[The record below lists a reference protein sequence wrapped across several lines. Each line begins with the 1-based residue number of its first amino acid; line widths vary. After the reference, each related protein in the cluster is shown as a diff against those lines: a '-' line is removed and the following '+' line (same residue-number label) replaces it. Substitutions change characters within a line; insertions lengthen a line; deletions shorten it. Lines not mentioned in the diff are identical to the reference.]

1 MTNNDLVIEV
11 TGCEDNDVNELGGK
25 AYSLNQMLKAGSPVP
40 RAFCI
45 TVPAYDLFVDQMGLS
60 NDKSS
65 DHKAIKKGIENT
77 NIPDFLKTHIT
88 DAYQSFGENR
98 SVAIRSSAIGE
109 DSKNQSFAGQYQTY
123 LHISGIENVLDKV
136 KACWG
141 SLWDEGAKIYSDS
154 TDVKQDKKQGIAV
167 IIQEMIDAD
176 CAGVLFTQNPV
187 SAEKKTMVID
197 ACWGLGEGIV
207 SGQVLTDTFEVD
219 KNDLSITSS
228 VIRRKNKQSGRDETG
243 EIRLVDT
250 KESLK
255 LQASLSTQQ
264 LMALSLKAKEL
275 VEHYKSEL
283 DIEWAFKDNELWLL
297 QARPITT
304 SSCPQEKLVYA
315 NPWEKDSNRQQN
327 AMFSRMDTGEIVT
340 GLMTPLG
347 LSFCEFYQK
356 NIHGPAIKTM
366 GLLDEGHPD
375 KYMGYIQGQVYLNI
389 SGSANMLRQCPPTRD
404 EMKFTKRYATSDL
417 DFTHYKNPYGEGVTG
432 FNYFKSVM
440 YWLKGQV
447 VNTFSAAKL
456 VKEMVGLRKYEAKR
470 FAKLHLKSMSLAE
483 LNSELERIDGYFL
496 DSCAVYMPFF
506 LQSFALYDALT
517 ETCEHHLSGE
527 GAALQNRIKASMNN
541 LRTIEVTRGIV
552 DLVETVKKQPLLLDL
567 FNKHDAHALLVTLPV
582 NGVSKAFWNTD
593 FKDFLSDFGSRGRQ
607 EFELSIPRWSD
618 DPTYLIQVMKMYLEN
633 DVDLE
638 ERLTTISELRESDT
652 EALLKNLPW
661 SAKFKIRLLTK
672 IYGVMAERREATR
685 PTFIAE
691 TWFYR
696 KIIVE
701 VLERLS
707 NENILSIEQL
717 PYIDFNNF
725 RDYVAGRKLA
735 EEAFNAELLEKN
747 RHQHLLNL
755 HAQEPPMAIIGG
767 YSPQMRV
774 QESHSSDNDTGLFRG
789 LAASPGQVVAK
800 ARVITNLQQQ
810 AAEFRKGE
818 ILVTKYTD
826 ASWTPLFILAAG
838 VVTDIGSALSHS
850 SIVAREFGIPA
861 IVNLKSATT
870 RIETGDLLIID
881 GDNGTVQIK

>member
-25 AYSLNQMLKAGSPVP
+25 AYSLNQMLKAGFPVP

-45 TVPAYDLFVDQMGLS
+45 TVPAYDLFVDKMVLS
-60 NDKSS
+60 NDKSP
-65 DHKAIKKGIENT
+65 DHKAIKQRIENT
-77 NIPDFLKTHIT
+77 SIPDFLKTHIT
-88 DAYQSFGENR
+88 DAYQSFGENK

-109 DSKNQSFAGQYQTY
+109 DSINQSFAGQYQTY

-154 TDVKQDKKQGIAV
+154 TDVKQDTKQGIAV

-187 SAEKKTMVID
+187 NAEKNTMVID
-197 ACWGLGEGIV
+197 ACWGLGEGVV

-219 KNDLSITSS
+219 KNDLSITST
-228 VIRRKNKQSGRDETG
+228 VVRLKNKQSGRDEAG
-243 EIRLVDT
+243 EVRLLDT
-250 KESLK
+250 EQSKKE
-255 LQASLSTQQ
+255 QASLTSQQ
-264 LMALSLKAKEL
+264 LMVLSLKAKEL
-275 VEHYKSEL
+275 VEHYGSEL

-304 SSCPQEKLVYA
+304 SVPQEKLVYA
-315 NPWEKDSNRQQN
+315 NPWEKDEDRQKN

-356 NIHGPAIKTM
+356 NIHGPAVKTM

-375 KYMGYIQGQVYLNI
+375 NYMGYIQGQVYLNI
-389 SGSANMLRQCPPTRD
+389 SASASMLRQCPPTRD

-417 DFTHYKNPYGEGVTG
+417 DFTDYKNPYGAGVTG
-432 FNYFKSVM
+432 YDYFKSSM
-440 YWLKGQV
+440 YWLKGQFI
-447 VNTFSAAKL
+447 NTFSAGKL
-456 VKEMVGLRKYEAKR
+456 VKKMITLRNCETKR
-470 FAKLHLKSMSLAE
+470 FAELDLKNMSLAE
-483 LNSELERIDGYFL
+483 LNNELTRIDGHFL
-496 DSCAVYMPFF
+496 DACAVYMPFF
-506 LQSFALYDALT
+506 LQSFALYDALA
-517 ETCEHHLSGE
+517 ETCEQYLSGK

-552 DLVETVKKQPLLLDL
+552 DLVEKVKKQPLLLDL
-567 FNKHDAHALLVTLPV
+567 FNKHDADMLLSILPV
-582 NGVSKAFWNTD
+582 DNVSKAFWNAD
-593 FKDFLSDFGSRGRQ
+593 FKGFLSDFGSRGRQ

-638 ERLTTISELRESDT
+638 ERLTTISGLRESDT
-652 EALLKNLPW
+652 TDLLKNLPR

-685 PTFIAE
+685 PTFIAA

-707 NENILSIEQL
+707 DKNVLSIEQL
-717 PYIDFNNF
+717 PYIDFNHF
-725 RDYVAGRKLA
+725 RDYVAGKKLA
-735 EEAFNAELLEKN
+735 EEAFSAELLEKN

-774 QESHSSDNDTGLFRG
+774 QESHNSDNDTGLFRG

-838 VVTDIGSALSHS
+838 VVTDVGSALSHS